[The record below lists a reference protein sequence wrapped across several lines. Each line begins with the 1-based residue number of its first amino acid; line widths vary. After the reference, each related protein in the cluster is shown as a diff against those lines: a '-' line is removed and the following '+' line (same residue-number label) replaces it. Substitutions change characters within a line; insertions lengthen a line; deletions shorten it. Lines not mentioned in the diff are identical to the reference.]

1 MLRVGSQFFVL
12 FGFWLG
18 LSGHVDISSTED
30 QYLIGCGLLSCALV
44 TYIVQR
50 EHILDEEGHLVHL
63 LRRLAGYVPWL
74 LWEIVKAN
82 IDVAARVWSPTLRIE
97 PQLVRVPCELK
108 TDLGTVIYAN
118 SITLT
123 PGTVTVSVDM
133 ETKELLVHALSA
145 QAAQSLTDGGMHTRV
160 KKLEGLS

>member
-1 MLRVGSQFFVL
+1 MLQVSSQFFVL

-18 LSGHVDISSTED
+18 LSGHVDISSVED

-44 TYIVQR
+44 TYITQR
-50 EHILDEEGHLVHL
+50 ERVLDEAGHPLHL
-63 LRRLAGYVPWL
+63 LRHLVGYVPWL

-97 PQLVRVPCELK
+97 PQLVRVPCELE

-133 ETKELLVHALSA
+133 ETNELLVHALSA
-145 QAAQSLTDGGMHTRV
+145 QAAQSLKDGDMHTRV
-160 KKLEGLS
+160 KKLEGLV

>member
-1 MLRVGSQFFVL
+1 MLRVGSKFFVL

-18 LSGHVDISSTED
+18 LSGHANISSVED

-44 TYIVQR
+44 TYLGQR
-50 EHILDEEGHLVHL
+50 EHILDPESHPVHL
-63 LRRLAGYVPWL
+63 LRRLVGYVPWL

-82 IDVAARVWSPTLRIE
+82 IDVAALVWSPTLRIE
-97 PQLVRVPCELK
+97 PQLVRVPCELE
-108 TDLGTVIYAN
+108 THLGTVIYAN

-133 ETKELLVHALSA
+133 ETQEFLVHALSA
-145 QAAQSLTDGGMHTRV
+145 QAAQSLKDGDMHTRV
-160 KKLEGLS
+160 KKLEEVT